1 MFEPRN
7 DAERTVLAFFTAL
20 GSADWE
26 ATRGLMTDDIV
37 WTVMARGVPG
47 EGAHHGPDAIFAF
60 IKPVRALFVAGSPV
74 ITLRSVVS
82 SGSTVV
88 METHGGG
95 CLKDG
100 RTYDNNYVMSLDVRD
115 GRVSALREYMDSYYV
130 NQLLARIETRLVQS
144 T

>member
-7 DAERTVLAFFTAL
+7 DAERTALAFFGAL
-20 GSADWE
+20 GSGDWE
-26 ATRGLMTDDIV
+26 GARRLMTEDIV

-60 IKPVRALFVAGSPV
+60 IEPVRALFEPGSPV

-82 SGSTVV
+82 SFGTVV

-95 CLKDG
+95 RLKDG
-100 RTYDNNYVMSLDVRD
+100 RTYDNQYVMSLDVRD
-115 GRVSALREYMDSYYV
+115 ERISALREYMDSYYV
-130 NQLLARIETRLVQS
+130 NRLLGGN
-144 T
+144 